1 MKTYL
6 RFLFGIIPVIILILL
21 NSCRQDSVTNPNAD
35 STGVW
40 AKTYAGPNSDVINNI
55 IPLSD
60 GSYIAAGITTSY
72 GAGDN
77 DALLMKL
84 NRKGEVQWTKVFGG
98 SGSDVIN
105 SAVRTSDGGVIMVG
119 TTTSFGANLID
130 VWVVK
135 ADETGGL
142 QWSKFYKMPG
152 DDYGMSI
159 RETDDG
165 GYAIAGYSNSF
176 GAGNND
182 ILFMKINA
190 SGDII
195 WDKFFGGPFNDVV
208 LSMKYF
214 IGGGFILAGNTFSNN
229 TTGDIILLSLY
240 GDGVFNWCKT
250 YGGEDYDQANDVQ
263 ITEDDGYIV
272 AGYTKSYGLV
282 TGDAY
287 FFKTSD
293 DGTIEWSKTIGGGT
307 GLDQN
312 LSVIQTADGGYLAAG
327 ETSSFGG
334 GQKDMM
340 TIRLFGDGSYSWMRV
355 TGGANNES
363 GTSIIENVDNTLI
376 LTGISETALNVFDV
390 QIFGLKN
397 DGSGCTGNTSVSP
410 LGGDPV
416 TPVINYN
423 NISMMD
429 ALTVETAA
437 APVMVNP
444 IVIGVSVQC
453 GK

>member
-1 MKTYL
+1 MKT
-6 RFLFGIIPVIILILL
+6 LFRLLLGIIPVITLIFL
-21 NSCRQDSVTNPNAD
+21 NSCKQDSVTNPNAD
-35 STGVW
+35 STAVW
-40 AKTYAGPNSDVINNI
+40 AKTYGGPNSDVINTV

-60 GSYIAAGITTSY
+60 GSCIAAGITTSY

-84 NRKGEVQWTKVFGG
+84 NNKGEVQWTKVFGG

-105 SAVRTSDGGVIMVG
+105 SAVKTSDGGIIMVG
-119 TTTSFGANLID
+119 TTTSFGASQID
-130 VWVVK
+130 VMIIK
-135 ADETGGL
+135 TDETGDL
-142 QWSKFYKMPG
+142 EWSKFYRMPG

-159 RETDDG
+159 RQTDDG

-182 ILFMKINA
+182 ILFMKIDA
-190 SGDII
+190 SGEVI

-214 IGGGFILAGNTFSNN
+214 NGGGFILAGNTFSNN
-229 TTGDIILLSLY
+229 ASGDILLLSLY

-263 ITEDDGYIV
+263 ITSDAGYIV
-272 AGYTKSYGLV
+272 AGYTKSYGLIS
-282 TGDAY
+282 GDA
-287 FFKTSD
+287 FFIKTTGN
-293 DGTIEWSKTIGGGT
+293 GTLEWSKTIGGGT

-312 LSVIQTADGGYLAAG
+312 LAVIQTADGGYLAAG
-327 ETSSFGG
+327 ETYSFGG
-334 GQKDMM
+334 GLKDMM
-340 TIRLFGDGSYSWMRV
+340 TIRLFGNGVFSWMRV
-355 TGGANNES
+355 TGGINNES
-363 GTSIIENVDNTLI
+363 GTGVIENGDNSLI
-376 LTGISETALNVFDV
+376 FSGIGETTANVYDI
-390 QIFGLKN
+390 QMFGLKK
-397 DGSGCTGNTSVSP
+397 DGSGCTGNISVSP

-416 TPVINYN
+416 TPVVNYN
-423 NISMMD
+423 DISVMD
-429 ALTVETAA
+429 ALTVETID

-444 IVIGVSVQC
+444 IVIGVTTQC